1 MRLRRFPV
9 LPLKNTVLFPYL
21 LLPLA
26 VDKPFSVAAVE
37 AALAREDKELVVVA
51 QRNTLT
57 EVSVQSDLYAI
68 GTKAVVKRKVNQEH
82 GGLEVIL
89 LGTERSVII
98 KLEQAETHLQGRVKP
113 LPLPEQKFAEVE
125 ALHREVLEMAGR
137 ALDDGA
143 QGIQRYQ
150 PPVGRKQRSVS
161 AGLRPCVH
169 VQHGIGEGAIAP
181 RG

>member
-1 MRLRRFPV
+1 MSDPNEVETLPV

-51 QRNTLT
+51 QRNTST
-57 EVSVQSDLYAI
+57 EVSSQNDLYTI

-89 LGTERSVII
+89 LGIERSVII
-98 KLEQAETHLQGRVKP
+98 KLE
-113 LPLPEQKFAEVE
+113 
-125 ALHREVLEMAGR
+125 AG
-137 ALDDGA
+137 
-143 QGIQRYQ
+143 
-150 PPVGRKQRSVS
+150 
-161 AGLRPCVH
+161 
-169 VQHGIGEGAIAP
+169 
-181 RG
+181 